1 MYATS
6 LAMITLFVAPLL
18 AGAPVANSEPS
29 QTARCRQEIRAI
41 DDQADVDMRDI
52 DQLIDRLEDE
62 VGDHAIASSGQ
73 DVQDGLR
80 ARLDAAKL
88 RRSGI
93 LDKQH
98 DDLNVVR
105 ARCDRVP
112 DTKRPV
118 ADPDAPVRSGA

>member
-1 MYATS
+1 MLATE

-18 AGAPVANSEPS
+18 AGAPIANSEPS
-29 QTARCRQEIRAI
+29 KSMRCRQEIRAI
-41 DDQADVDMRDI
+41 DDQADIDMRDI
-52 DQLIDRLEDE
+52 DQLIDRLQDE
-62 VGDHAIASSGQ
+62 VGDRAIASSGQ

-93 LDKQH
+93 FDKQH

-105 ARCDRVP
+105 ARCDRLP
-112 DTKRPV
+112 DKKRPA
-118 ADPDAPVRSGA
+118 ADLDDAAPSDA

>member
-1 MYATS
+1 MFATE
-6 LAMITLFVAPLL
+6 LAMITLLVAPLMT
-18 AGAPVANSEPS
+18 GAPIANSEPS
-29 QTARCRQEIRAI
+29 QSVSCRQEIRAI
-41 DDQADVDMRDI
+41 DDQADIDMRDI

-62 VGDHAIASSGQ
+62 VGDRAIASSGQ
-73 DVQDGLR
+73 DVQDRLR

-105 ARCDRVP
+105 ARCDRLP
-112 DTKRPV
+112 DKKV
-118 ADPDAPVRSGA
+118 HAADPDDPVHSDA